1 MYTFEQTTILCI
13 DFYLENQENREIQSL
28 LAYIA
33 KLKKPKQISVS
44 ELQQRL
50 IIQENPSLI
59 LS

>member
-1 MYTFEQTTILCI
+1 MYTFEQTTILGI

-33 KLKKPKQISVS
+33 KLKKNQTNSVS

-50 IIQENPSLI
+50 II
-59 LS
+59 